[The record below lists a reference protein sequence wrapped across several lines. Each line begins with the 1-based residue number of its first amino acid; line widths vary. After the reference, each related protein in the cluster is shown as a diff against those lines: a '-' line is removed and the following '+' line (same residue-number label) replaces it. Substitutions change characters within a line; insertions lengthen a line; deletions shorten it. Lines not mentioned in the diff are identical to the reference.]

1 MFSGPRVPA
10 RVVVN
15 ADDEFTYD
23 HSIRKRDCTP
33 VAFEFAVNHKP
44 RHQAFVNGADIAN
57 RVPHKIFTSLNFNL
71 FLDSSHTRFHLANQ
85 CIERTPSDTSR
96 PTAEETFK

>member
-15 ADDEFTYD
+15 AYDEFTYD
-23 HSIRKRDCTP
+23 HSVRKRYCTP
-33 VAFEFAVNHKP
+33 VAFEFAVDYKP
-44 RHQAFVNGADIAN
+44 RHQAFVNGANIAN

-71 FLDSSHTRFHLANQ
+71 FLDSSHTRSPGLKISFLTQ
-85 CIERTPSDTSR
+85 RRKERRKDN
-96 PTAEETFK
+96 

>member
-15 ADDEFTYD
+15 AYDEFTYD
-23 HSIRKRDCTP
+23 HSVRKRDCTP
-33 VAFEFAVNHKP
+33 VAFEFAVDYKP
-44 RHQAFVNGADIAN
+44 RHQAFVNGANIAN

-71 FLDSSHTRFHLANQ
+71 FLDSSHTRFTFTNRRLRKLNL
-85 CIERTPSDTSR
+85 RSSPTPEVT
-96 PTAEETFK
+96 PKF